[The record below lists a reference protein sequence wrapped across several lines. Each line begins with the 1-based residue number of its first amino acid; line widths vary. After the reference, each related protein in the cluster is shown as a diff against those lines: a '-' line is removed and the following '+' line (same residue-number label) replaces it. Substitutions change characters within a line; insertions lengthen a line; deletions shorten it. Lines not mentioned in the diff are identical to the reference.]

1 MGRKNEENRKA
12 HKKKIDQK
20 RKAKSSATIKRAE
33 KLKLIQKGFS
43 KKE

>member
-12 HKKKIDQK
+12 HKKRLDQK
-20 RKAKSSATIKRAE
+20 KRAKNEAIVNRTE

-43 KKE
+43 DKD